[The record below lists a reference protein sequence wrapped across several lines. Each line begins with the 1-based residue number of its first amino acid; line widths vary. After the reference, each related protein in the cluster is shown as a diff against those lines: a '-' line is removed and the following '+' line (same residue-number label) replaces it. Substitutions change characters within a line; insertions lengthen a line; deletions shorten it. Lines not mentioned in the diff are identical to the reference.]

1 MDITI
6 TWPIAITVVGS
17 VATVCLTIYQILAMR
32 KDTKKIENVDSN
44 KEQTEQVI
52 ECQDKFAKIEKDV
65 AVVTTK
71 FEESCKN
78 NKEDMER
85 LEKSVDKLADIAYD
99 TLVKLA
105 QEHSD
110 DKNK

>member
-32 KDTKKIENVDSN
+32 KDTKKSENTNSS
-44 KEQTEQVI
+44 KEQAEQVI
-52 ECQDKFAKIEKDV
+52 ECQGKFAQIEKDTAIV
-65 AVVTTK
+65 STK

-78 NKEDMER
+78 TKEDMER
-85 LEKSVDKLADIAYD
+85 LQKSVDKLADIAYD

-105 QEHSD
+105 QEHTD
-110 DKNK
+110 NKDK